1 MCTIAIMGNGPID
14 HVPDLKPYEEHV
26 DIWIGAD
33 RGALILIEN
42 EITPNYAIGDFDSI
56 QTEQRELIMDKAIHF
71 EAYPAEKNETDL
83 ELAIQK
89 ARNMNPEKIYFFGVT
104 GGRLDHALI
113 NMQLLYNVVDR
124 NIRGI
129 IIDRWNQL
137 ELTKPGKHTVR
148 KSVRYPYI
156 SFVPFSK
163 HVKNLSLTGF
173 YYPLTNYD
181 ISWGSTRCISNELMS
196 QEGTFSFETG
206 LLFIIKSCDNDSDH
220 MHV

>member
-1 MCTIAIMGNGPID
+1 MGTIAIMGNGPID
-14 HVPDLKPYEEHV
+14 HIPDLNPYKEQV

-33 RGALILIEN
+33 RGALTLIEN
-42 EITPNYAIGDFDSI
+42 EITINYAIGDFDSI
-56 QTEQRELIMDKAIHF
+56 QTKQREIIIDKAIHF
-71 EAYPAEKNETDL
+71 EAYPAEKDETDL

-129 IIDRWNQL
+129 IVDRWNQL
-137 ELTKPGKHTVR
+137 ELKKRGTYTVR
-148 KSVRYPYI
+148 KNEQYPFI
-156 SFVPFSK
+156 SFVPFSE
-163 HVKNLSLTGF
+163 HVESLSLTGF

-196 QEGTFSFETG
+196 QRGTFSFKKG
-206 LLFIIKSCDNDSDH
+206 MLFVIKSCDSDSDN